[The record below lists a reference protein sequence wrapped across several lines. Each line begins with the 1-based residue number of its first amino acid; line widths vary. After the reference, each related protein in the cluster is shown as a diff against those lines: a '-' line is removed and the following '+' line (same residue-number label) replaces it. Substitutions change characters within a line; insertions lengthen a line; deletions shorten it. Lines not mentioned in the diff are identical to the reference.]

1 MGDPLSLGAFM
12 GSLGRVEDDYVKL
25 RQQVDDA
32 IRELAAAEGAE
43 RDRLVRDIE
52 ANFQE
57 AAETMEMME
66 MEAADTETNE
76 RLRMY
81 KESAKEAKERYMM
94 AMAGV
99 EHRELFDGGG
109 ATETQSKT
117 FEAQRAKLQR
127 GQDKLDAARA
137 EMQDTLAVA
146 HGTMESL
153 HSQRQTIEN
162 IGKNTDRATE
172 SVGRSEATLK
182 RIKNNWKN
190 LWGWGG
196 AM

>member
-1 MGDPLSLGAFM
+1 M

-66 MEAADTETNE
+66 ME
-76 RLRMY
+76 
-81 KESAKEAKERYMM
+81 
-94 AMAGV
+94 GV

-190 LWGWGG
+190 LWGW
-196 AM
+196 